1 MYKDT
6 CDNAQYLQ
14 WQHAEQSLR
23 LRLIV
28 QFDDWSIFEIIKDN
42 VKRNL
47 QCN

>member
-1 MYKDT
+1 MRSIYS
-6 CDNAQYLQ
+6 DN
-14 WQHAEQSLR
+14 
-23 LRLIV
+23 I